1 MRVVV
6 ADDSVLFREG
16 LVHLLDTS
24 GFEVVARAA
33 DRDRLLEA
41 VVSHRPDLVI
51 TDIRMPPTNTVEG
64 LEAAVEIRERFPGI
78 AVVLLSQYVETTHAV
93 RLLERG
99 ANGLGYLL
107 KDRVG
112 DVREFIDAI
121 RRVGMGGS
129 AIDPEVV
136 SELVVRRRQRD
147 LVGELTDRE
156 REVLRLMAEGRSNS
170 AIGALMHLSQKT
182 VEGYVRSIFMKLQLE
197 PAEEDH
203 RRVLAVVTYL
213 RA

>member
-16 LVHLLDTS
+16 LAQLLEGS
-24 GFEVVARAA
+24 GFEVVGRAG
-33 DRDRLLEA
+33 DRPQLLESVIA
-41 VVSHRPDLVI
+41 RRPDIVI

-64 LEAAVEIRERFPGI
+64 LEAAIEIRQRLPKV

-93 RLLERG
+93 RLLELG
-99 ANGLGYLL
+99 AGGLGYLI
-107 KDRVG
+107 KDRVA
-112 DVREFIDAI
+112 DVREFIDAV
-121 RRVGMGGS
+121 RRVGAGGS

-136 SELVVRRRQRD
+136 SELVVRRRRRD
-147 LVGELTDRE
+147 LVGELTERE
-156 REVLRLMAEGRSNS
+156 RGVLSLMAEGRSNS
-170 AIGALMHLSQKT
+170 AIGASLHLSQKT

-197 PAEEDH
+197 PADEDH

>member
-16 LVHLLDTS
+16 LAQLLEGS
-24 GFEVVARAA
+24 GFEVVGRAG
-33 DRDRLLEA
+33 DGQELLA
-41 VVSHRPDLVI
+41 SATAQRPDIVI
-51 TDIRMPPTNTVEG
+51 TDIRMPPTNTIEG
-64 LEAAVEIRERFPGI
+64 LEAAIEIRQRLPRV
-78 AVVLLSQYVETTHAV
+78 AVLLLSQYVETTHAV

-99 ANGLGYLL
+99 AGGLGYLL
-107 KDRVG
+107 KDRVA
-112 DVREFIDAI
+112 DVREFIDAV
-121 RRVGMGGS
+121 RRIGAGGS

-136 SELVVRRRQRD
+136 SELVVRRRRRD
-147 LVGELTDRE
+147 LVGDLTERE
-156 REVLRLMAEGRSNS
+156 RAVLSLMAEGRSNS
-170 AIGALMHLSQKT
+170 AIGASMHLSQKT

>member
-6 ADDSVLFREG
+6 ADDSVLFLEG
-16 LVHLLDTS
+16 MIKLLEAS

-41 VVSHRPDLVI
+41 VASAQPDLVI

-64 LEAAVEIRERFPGI
+64 LEAAVEIRERFPRI
-78 AVVLLSQYVETTHAV
+78 AVLLLSQYVETTHAV

-99 ANGLGYLL
+99 AGGLGYLL

-112 DVREFIDAI
+112 EVREFLDAV
-121 RRVGMGGS
+121 RRVGGGGS
-129 AIDPEVV
+129 AIDAEVV

-147 LVGELTDRE
+147 LVGELSDRE
-156 REVLRLMAEGRSNS
+156 REVLRLMAQGRSNS
-170 AIGALMHLSQKT
+170 AIGALMHLSEKT
-182 VEGYVRSIFMKLQLE
+182 VEGYVRTIFMKLQLE

>member
-16 LVHLLDTS
+16 LAQLLEGS
-24 GFEVVARAA
+24 GFEVVGRAG
-33 DRDRLLEA
+33 DGQELLA
-41 VVSHRPDLVI
+41 SATAQRPDIVI
-51 TDIRMPPTNTVEG
+51 TDIRMPPTNTIEG
-64 LEAAVEIRERFPGI
+64 LEAAIEIRQRLPRV
-78 AVVLLSQYVETTHAV
+78 AVLLLSQYVETTHAV

-99 ANGLGYLL
+99 AGGLGYLL
-107 KDRVG
+107 KDRVA
-112 DVREFIDAI
+112 DVREFIDAV
-121 RRVGMGGS
+121 RRIGAGGS

-136 SELVVRRRQRD
+136 SELVVRRRRRD
-147 LVGELTDRE
+147 LVGELTERE
-156 REVLRLMAEGRSNS
+156 RAVLSLMAEGRSNS
-170 AIGALMHLSQKT
+170 AIGASMHLSQKT

>member
-1 MRVVV
+1 
-6 ADDSVLFREG
+6 LFREG
-16 LVHLLDTS
+16 LVHLLETS
-24 GFEVVARAA
+24 GFEVVARAS
-33 DRDRLLEA
+33 DRDRVVA
-41 VVSHRPDLVI
+41 CVVSHRPDLVI
-51 TDIRMPPTNTVEG
+51 TDIRMPPTNTVGG
-64 LEAAVEIRERFPGI
+64 LEAAVEIRERLPGV

-99 ANGLGYLL
+99 ASGLGYLL

-112 DVREFIDAI
+112 DVREFIDAV

-136 SELVVRRRQRD
+136 SELAVRRRQRD

-182 VEGYVRSIFMKLQLE
+182 VEGYVRSIFTKLQLE
-197 PAEEDH
+197 PAQEDH

>member
-16 LVHLLDTS
+16 LAQLLEGS
-24 GFEVVARAA
+24 GFEVVGRAA
-33 DRDRLLEA
+33 DGQQLLA
-41 VVSHRPDLVI
+41 RVTAQGPDIVI

-64 LEAAVEIRERFPGI
+64 LEAAIEIRQRLPKV
-78 AVVLLSQYVETTHAV
+78 AVLLLSQYVETTHAV
-93 RLLERG
+93 RLLEHG
-99 ANGLGYLL
+99 AGGIGYLL
-107 KDRVG
+107 KDRVA
-112 DVREFIDAI
+112 DVREFIDAV
-121 RRVGMGGS
+121 RRVGAGGS

-136 SELVVRRRQRD
+136 SELVVRRRRRD
-147 LVGELTDRE
+147 LVGELTERE
-156 REVLRLMAEGRSNS
+156 RAVLGLMAEGRSNS
-170 AIGALMHLSQKT
+170 AIGALLHLSPKT